1 MTKHYLS
8 FLLLLSTQLT
18 YSQPFSA
25 EQTREDL
32 KVLLEGLKTYEAALY
47 HYNPDFDRQ
56 ADSILQDIPE
66 SVSVTEHFGLVSR
79 LAALAHEGH
88 FSMGGWD
95 DVAHTGFIN
104 GNFKYLP
111 MSLRVLDGHLYVWT
125 DASTEGSL
133 SRGDEILAINGRT
146 AAHILAHMYRHLP
159 ADGRIV
165 TYRERTLEGA
175 FNWMYYLFVEQPE
188 SFEIRCR
195 RMADAAEQTI
205 AIRAIG
211 RTEMFDNV
219 QKRSANS
226 DKAAESPKG
235 EQEVY
240 ELTTEG
246 NTAVLTL
253 RSFNRGLLE
262 QYKIKSGALY
272 KSVFNRLASEKT
284 GALIV
289 DLRDNIGGRNE
300 FADDML
306 PYIIPASQ
314 KPGEVYKTTR
324 SWKGDVKEYTTPK
337 RNKRAYGG
345 KIYVLVNG
353 RTYSAG
359 ATLARYLKEYAGAV
373 VIGEETGT
381 RYEGFV
387 AGSEQSILL
396 PHSGIRIGV
405 PRYHIEFPK
414 SEKQQTRDRG
424 LLPDYRVSY
433 TIQDLMEKRDL
444 EMQLARKLIGK

>member
-1 MTKHYLS
+1 MTKHYLI

-133 SRGDEILAINGRT
+133 ARGDEILAINGRP
-146 AAHILAHMYRHLP
+146 AAQILAHMYRHLP

-314 KPGEVYKTTR
+314 KPGEVY
-324 SWKGDVKEYTTPK
+324 
-337 RNKRAYGG
+337 
-345 KIYVLVNG
+345 
-353 RTYSAG
+353 
-359 ATLARYLKEYAGAV
+359 
-373 VIGEETGT
+373 
-381 RYEGFV
+381 
-387 AGSEQSILL
+387 
-396 PHSGIRIGV
+396 
-405 PRYHIEFPK
+405 
-414 SEKQQTRDRG
+414 
-424 LLPDYRVSY
+424 
-433 TIQDLMEKRDL
+433 
-444 EMQLARKLIGK
+444 